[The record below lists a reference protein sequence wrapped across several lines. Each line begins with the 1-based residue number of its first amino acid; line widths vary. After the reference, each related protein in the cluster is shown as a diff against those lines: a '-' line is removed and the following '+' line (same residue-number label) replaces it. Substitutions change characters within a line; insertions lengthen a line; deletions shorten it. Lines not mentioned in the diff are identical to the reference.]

1 MAAVAL
7 ELEHAIGFSG
17 SARSPLHVHPDGH
30 EMAYA
35 SGACVVIGD
44 INDPHKQAFLRGH
57 DNLIS
62 CLTMSRSGRYLVS
75 AQTGDNADVVVWDW
89 ESRQLVYRMQEHDH
103 GVMHVSIT
111 EDERFMLTVGVKGD
125 NKMVVWD
132 LTNGCIVSNRPNMET
147 TTCACWGGRK
157 KSIKGRDT
165 TEYVIATGGDRSL
178 KIWTL
183 DPASGG
189 VTDEKVNLG
198 NQVRSFT
205 RLSFSASRDY
215 LYAASSSGDFSAVHV
230 RSLTLHSVTQ
240 ACSNGVLSL
249 LVQTSPAG
257 EDQLI
262 VGGGDGSLSVFEGS
276 GRSYRKAAGVE
287 LQGAVSAVVAM
298 GGPDAA
304 PGDDVRTYLAG
315 TERGVIFHVELAQGQ
330 GRAAPMLESHFEP
343 VRRAPSHPHPHTCA
357 SPQQAWRPG
366 ASSPCTTP

>member
-17 SARSPLHVHPDGH
+17 SARAPLHVHPSGH

-89 ESRQLVYRMQEHDH
+89 ESRELVYRMQEHDH

-111 EDERFMLTVGVKGD
+111 EDERFLLTVGVTGD

-132 LTNGCIVSNRPNMET
+132 LTTGCIVSNRPNMEK

-165 TEYVIATGGDRSL
+165 TEFLIATGGERSL

-189 VTDEKVNLG
+189 VTDERVNLG

-205 RLSFSASRDY
+205 RHESPSYGWY
-215 LYAASSSGDFSAVHV
+215 L
-230 RSLTLHSVTQ
+230 
-240 ACSNGVLSL
+240 
-249 LVQTSPAG
+249 
-257 EDQLI
+257 
-262 VGGGDGSLSVFEGS
+262 
-276 GRSYRKAAGVE
+276 
-287 LQGAVSAVVAM
+287 
-298 GGPDAA
+298 
-304 PGDDVRTYLAG
+304 RT
-315 TERGVIFHVELAQGQ
+315 
-330 GRAAPMLESHFEP
+330 
-343 VRRAPSHPHPHTCA
+343 A
-357 SPQQAWRPG
+357 SP
-366 ASSPCTTP
+366 

>member
-17 SARSPLHVHPDGH
+17 SARAPLHVHPSGH

-89 ESRQLVYRMQEHDH
+89 ESRELVYRMQEHDH

-111 EDERFMLTVGVKGD
+111 EDERFMLTVGVTGD

-132 LTNGCIVSNRPNMET
+132 LTTGCIVSNRPNMEK

-165 TEYVIATGGDRSL
+165 TEFLIATGGERSL

-189 VTDEKVNLG
+189 VTDERVNLG

-205 RLSFSASRDY
+205 RLAFSESREY
-215 LYAASSSGDFSAVHV
+215 LFAASSSGDFSAVHV

-262 VGGGDGSLSVFEGS
+262 VGGGDGSLGVFEGS
-276 GRSYRKAAGVE
+276 GRSYRKVT
-287 LQGAVSAVVAM
+287 L
-298 GGPDAA
+298 
-304 PGDDVRTYLAG
+304 
-315 TERGVIFHVELAQGQ
+315 
-330 GRAAPMLESHFEP
+330 
-343 VRRAPSHPHPHTCA
+343 
-357 SPQQAWRPG
+357 
-366 ASSPCTTP
+366 TTLTLP